1 MKYLTTDQVGDILGV
16 SGRRVRALIKVGRL
30 PAQKFG
36 KAWMI
41 DKKDLQK
48 VAIRKPGR
56 PPSKGDSNGKSY

>member
-1 MKYLTTDQVGDILGV
+1 MKYLTTDQAGKILGV

-30 PAQKFG
+30 PAHKFG

-48 VAIRKPGR
+48 VAVRKPGR
-56 PPSKGDSNGKSY
+56 PPGKGGISGKG